1 MHIYTYTI
9 SVHLGYKTKNIEF
22 VSKQNYFT
30 FVSFVL
36 FASICK
42 HQQQSRVPDKINIVH
57 NENGH
62 ILVYLQLLLTVLKW
76 GNFCNFSFDMINIL
90 RSFFYIS
97 YSKTLTILLHPV
109 KFPAEFV
116 PK

>member
-1 MHIYTYTI
+1 MNMNNALLKKI
-9 SVHLGYKTKNIEF
+9 SVILENILRKCIYIYNSASWIKTKNIEF

-36 FASICK
+36 FAFICK

-62 ILVYLQLLLTVLKW
+62 ILVYLQLFLTDLKW
-76 GNFCNFSFDMINIL
+76 GNFCNFSFDMMNVL
-90 RSFFYIS
+90 RSFSLS
-97 YSKTLTILLHPV
+97 Y
-109 KFPAEFV
+109 
-116 PK
+116 